1 MCQVDTAIYLLRKG
15 NELFDYL
22 MFFLSGMLSDQT
34 SPYVYNHI
42 HSFIF
47 KHHFFHSFKEKKC
60 LVTFLLCFLEP
71 GKSPSKHIGQN
82 QSASLLLSFV
92 AGVEAPVM
100 VNNRRYGNVY
110 MSVRLPQCLGCLE
123 EPTQS

>member
-1 MCQVDTAIYLLRKG
+1 MFIIIFILSFLNITSFTLSRK
-15 NELFDYL
+15 
-22 MFFLSGMLSDQT
+22 
-34 SPYVYNHI
+34 
-42 HSFIF
+42 
-47 KHHFFHSFKEKKC
+47 KKC
-60 LVTFLLCFLEP
+60 LVIFLLCFLEP